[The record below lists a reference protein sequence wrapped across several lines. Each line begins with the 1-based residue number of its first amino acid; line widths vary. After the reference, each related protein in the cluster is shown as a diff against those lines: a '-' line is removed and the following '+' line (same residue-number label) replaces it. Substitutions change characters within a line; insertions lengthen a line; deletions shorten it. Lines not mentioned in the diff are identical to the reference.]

1 MATRTR
7 DIIDFREVLMRLVVR
22 DIKSGTRKAMLSY
35 GWVVIEAV
43 LATGV
48 FTFLMRGILG
58 IEASDQ
64 PYPIF
69 VYTGLLFWLW
79 FSSALTASANSLF
92 TYRNLV
98 QQVYFPRE
106 YLVMAP
112 IVGKLINFGI
122 SAVLLGVMMVIF
134 QVTPHLELLW
144 VVFLM
149 FVAQL
154 MLMSGL
160 GFLLAPLNLA
170 YRDISNMLPLV
181 LPLFLFITPVVFAGD
196 QVPER
201 FQFLNVIN
209 PMALIIE
216 ISRGA
221 LLDGTVPASSEIA
234 LVFGIASAFMLV
246 GYLVFRVVEPIFA
259 DIV

>member
-1 MATRTR
+1 MSELIAIENVWKRYLLGETPNLATLVANVFLARKRTPVWALQDVSLR
-7 DIIDFREVLMRLVVR
+7 INKGETVGLIGLNGSGKTTLLRTLARVT
-22 DIKSGTRKAMLSY
+22 KPTSGTITTRGRVAALIAL
-35 GWVVIEAV
+35 GAGFHHE
-43 LATGV
+43 LTGHDNI
-48 FTFLMRGILG
+48 FLNGAILG
-58 IEASDQ
+58 MRKKEH
-64 PYPIF
+64 
-69 VYTGLLFWLW
+69 
-79 FSSALTASANSLF
+79 
-92 TYRNLV
+92 
-98 QQVYFPRE
+98 
-106 YLVMAP
+106 M
-112 IVGKLINFGI
+112 
-122 SAVLLGVMMVIF
+122 
-134 QVTPHLELLW
+134 PHLELLW

>member
-1 MATRTR
+1 MVTRAR
-7 DIIDFREVLMRLVVR
+7 DILDFREVLIRLVIR
-22 DIKSGTRKAMLSY
+22 DLKSGTRKAMLSY

-48 FTFLMRGILG
+48 FTFLMRGLLG
-58 IEASDQ
+58 ITASDK

-79 FSSALTASANSLF
+79 FSSALSASANSLF
-92 TYRNLV
+92 MYRSLV

-112 IVGKLINFGI
+112 IVGRLVNFGI
-122 SAVLLGVMMVIF
+122 SAALLGVMMVF
-134 QVTPHLELLW
+134 FRVTPHLELLW

-149 FVAQL
+149 FVAQM
-154 MLMSGL
+154 MLISGL

-181 LPLFLFITPVVFAGD
+181 LPLLLFVTPVVFAGD
-196 QVPER
+196 QIPER

-221 LLDGTVPASSEIA
+221 LLDGIVPATSEIA
-234 LVFGIASAFMLV
+234 LVFAIASGFMLV
-246 GYLVFRVVEPIFA
+246 GYLVFRIIEPVFA

>member
-1 MATRTR
+1 
-7 DIIDFREVLMRLVVR
+7 
-22 DIKSGTRKAMLSY
+22 
-35 GWVVIEAV
+35 
-43 LATGV
+43 
-48 FTFLMRGILG
+48 
-58 IEASDQ
+58 
-64 PYPIF
+64 
-69 VYTGLLFWLW
+69 
-79 FSSALTASANSLF
+79 
-92 TYRNLV
+92 
-98 QQVYFPRE
+98 
-106 YLVMAP
+106 
-112 IVGKLINFGI
+112 
-122 SAVLLGVMMVIF
+122 
-134 QVTPHLELLW
+134 
-144 VVFLM
+144 
-149 FVAQL
+149 
-154 MLMSGL
+154 MSGL

-234 LVFGIASAFMLV
+234 LVFGIASVFMLV